1 MQKFYF
7 DSSDGA
13 IAHVDKVGSEYIDRY
28 CALAAATRILGEM
41 CRDYM
46 PSAANGDGA
55 LQMTVR
61 TATARVYELAVNFS
75 VRSFD

>member
-13 IAHVDKVGSEYIDRY
+13 IAHVDKVGANFIDRY
-28 CALAAATRILGEM
+28 RALAAATRTMGEM

-46 PSAANGDGA
+46 PTEDGDGA

-61 TATARVYELAVNFS
+61 TTTGRVYELAVTFS